1 MWCDIISANS
11 STIPV
16 DQGICHVNV
25 SVFSTISLDPCYVL
39 YFYVCIFEHAF
50 MYICMYVCMY
60 WYFIIDAALRE
71 LIQYHRDNG
80 ALRQQRLFLHQPPD
94 HRVGVSHVDRGHP
107 DHLRLV
113 LGVRGGHL
121 EGAAAAHHGGDAQGG
136 AAAVPRHL
144 RRGQLH
150 PAESA
155 ARIQRGR
162 GRAAQQRQAHR
173 PGLEVQ
179 PPPPRHAVGP
189 FHRRQAAATA
199 DLIRDGCTNIIGCHL
214 HSAQLISY
222 SMNILYL

>member
-1 MWCDIISANS
+1 
-11 STIPV
+11 
-16 DQGICHVNV
+16 
-25 SVFSTISLDPCYVL
+25 
-39 YFYVCIFEHAF
+39 
-50 MYICMYVCMY
+50 MY

-80 ALRQQRLFLHQPPD
+80 ALRQQSLFLHQPPD

-121 EGAAAAHHGGDAQGG
+121 EGAAAAHHGGGAQGG

-155 ARIQRGR
+155 ARI
-162 GRAAQQRQAHR
+162 
-173 PGLEVQ
+173 
-179 PPPPRHAVGP
+179 
-189 FHRRQAAATA
+189 
-199 DLIRDGCTNIIGCHL
+199 
-214 HSAQLISY
+214 
-222 SMNILYL
+222 